1 MMDENKKTTKTKS
14 KKKKEKVEES
24 EEDLND
30 SELFDIIDS
39 SYEKD
44 DE

>member
-1 MMDENKKTTKTKS
+1 MFG
-14 KKKKEKVEES
+14 KKKEKVEN
-24 EEDLND
+24 EEDNLNE